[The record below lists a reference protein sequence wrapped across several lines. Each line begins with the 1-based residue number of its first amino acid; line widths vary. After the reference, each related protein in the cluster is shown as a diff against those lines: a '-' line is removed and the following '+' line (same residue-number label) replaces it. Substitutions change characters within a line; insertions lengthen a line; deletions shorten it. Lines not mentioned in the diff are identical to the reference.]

1 MRTGTTYLCIHVGT
15 IHVHL
20 ATILMDD
27 IADIVNALL
36 IHSMCGGVRH
46 HQCCQPAPINLAAS
60 LHALAPH
67 AQLEILLC
75 YCLQKLVCM
84 KAVTP

>member
-1 MRTGTTYLCIHVGT
+1 MAATLTGTAHLCVHVGT

-36 IHSMCGGVRH
+36 IHSMRGGVRH
-46 HQCCQPAPINLAAS
+46 HQCCQPAPVNLATL
-60 LHALAPH
+60 LHALVSH
-67 AQLEILLC
+67 AELQTLLC
-75 YCLQKLVCM
+75 YHLQKLVCEQ
-84 KAVTP
+84 